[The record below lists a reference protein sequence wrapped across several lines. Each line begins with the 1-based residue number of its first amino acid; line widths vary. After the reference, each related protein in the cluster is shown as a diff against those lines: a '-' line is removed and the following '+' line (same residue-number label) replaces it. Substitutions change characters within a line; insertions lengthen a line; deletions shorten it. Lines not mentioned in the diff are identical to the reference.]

1 MVLIKWLDL
10 EERRDQIL
18 GKVGQSRLNLIDG
31 LETTKLCEIQI
42 RILIIGI
49 EKYGDIMVLVKF
61 ENNWIVRLMEHCQK
75 GAQHTSIMRHP

>member
-10 EERRDQIL
+10 QERCDQIL
-18 GKVGQSRLNLIDG
+18 GKVGQSRVNLIDG

-49 EKYGDIMVLVKF
+49 E
-61 ENNWIVRLMEHCQK
+61 R
-75 GAQHTSIMRHP
+75 

>member
-49 EKYGDIMVLVKF
+49 K
-61 ENNWIVRLMEHCQK
+61 R
-75 GAQHTSIMRHP
+75 